1 MYGIAAVYLR
11 SDIAVPAIIHVK
23 LSGEGDFGPVD
34 LECAIP
40 PARLPVVMAALFG
53 QAPSVPGMA
62 VGAVHGSVAGVS
74 GGGRP
79 HANGADDGFANE
91 SAGAK
96 VNDRAA
102 TATLG
107 VPGEGGAHGGIG
119 YTGDAAFSSAIDPGM
134 FITGFV
140 GSFADLVG
148 RLQPRGFAEIIL
160 LAAIWLQYRDGRS
173 FVTRGDV
180 RRLLRRQ
187 NHLRMPRNFSRDFHA
202 AVARGYLEEVEGED
216 GYTVAS
222 DGFRWFRDECMK

>member
-1 MYGIAAVYLR
+1 MYDIAAVQFR
-11 SDIAVPAIIHVK
+11 SDITVPAIIHVK

-53 QAPSVPGMA
+53 QAPSLPGMA
-62 VGAVHGSVAGVS
+62 RGVVGGNRASDVS
-74 GGGRP
+74 GFDVS
-79 HANGADDGFANE
+79 ANKGAMQAGTDRGVAAAN
-91 SAGAK
+91 SAPMAGEAHHS
-96 VNDRAA
+96 
-102 TATLG
+102 LG
-107 VPGEGGAHGGIG
+107 YAGNPGISEAV
-119 YTGDAAFSSAIDPGM
+119 DPGM

-173 FVTRGDV
+173 FVARGDV

-187 NHLRMPRNFSRDFHA
+187 DHLRMPRNFSRDFHA
-202 AVARGYLEEVEGED
+202 AVARGYLEEVDGED
-216 GYTVAS
+216 GYTVAA
-222 DGFRWFRDECMK
+222 DGFAWFRGECIK

>member
-1 MYGIAAVYLR
+1 MPAV
-11 SDIAVPAIIHVK
+11 IHVK

-53 QAPSVPGMA
+53 QAPSGAGMIAGPVSAGPA
-62 VGAVHGSVAGVS
+62 VRAQGNAQSASDDGRGVQCAEHGATASDGAGRLSDDYARDAVCGESATDAGQLVSEFGGDLAVSGAV
-74 GGGRP
+74 
-79 HANGADDGFANE
+79 
-91 SAGAK
+91 
-96 VNDRAA
+96 
-102 TATLG
+102 
-107 VPGEGGAHGGIG
+107 
-119 YTGDAAFSSAIDPGM
+119 DPGM

-140 GSFADLVG
+140 GSFGDLVA
-148 RLQPRGFAEIIL
+148 RLQPRGFAETIL

-187 NHLRMPRNFSRDFHA
+187 DHLRMPRNFSRDFHA
-202 AVARGYLEEVEGED
+202 AVTRGYLEEVENED

-222 DGFRWFRDECMK
+222 DGFQWFREECIK

>member
-1 MYGIAAVYLR
+1 M
-11 SDIAVPAIIHVK
+11 PAIIHVK

-53 QAPSVPGMA
+53 QTPSVPGMA
-62 VGAVHGSVAGVS
+62 VGAVRGSVPGVS

-79 HANGADDGFANE
+79 RENGEVDVFANE

-96 VNDRAA
+96 VDDQAA
-102 TATLG
+102 TAAHG
-107 VPGEGGAHGGIG
+107 VPGAGEAHRAIG
-119 YTGDAAFSSAIDPGM
+119 YTGDAAFSGAVDPGM

-187 NHLRMPRNFSRDFHA
+187 DHLRMPRNFSRDFHA
-202 AVARGYLEEVEGED
+202 AAARGYLEEVEGED
-216 GYTVAS
+216 GYTVAT
-222 DGFRWFRDECMK
+222 DGFHWFRNECTK

>member
-1 MYGIAAVYLR
+1 M
-11 SDIAVPAIIHVK
+11 PAIIHVK

-53 QAPSVPGMA
+53 QAQSVPSMA
-62 VGAVHGSVAGVS
+62 VGAVQGAARVVAGDRASYASGIDVSGNEGAAQATSDRSVAAG
-74 GGGRP
+74 
-79 HANGADDGFANE
+79 NGASMAGEAHHSSGYAVSTGFSNA
-91 SAGAK
+91 
-96 VNDRAA
+96 V
-102 TATLG
+102 
-107 VPGEGGAHGGIG
+107 
-119 YTGDAAFSSAIDPGM
+119 DPGM

-140 GSFADLVG
+140 GNFADLIG

-187 NHLRMPRNFSRDFHA
+187 DHLRMPRNFSRDFHA
-202 AVARGYLEEVEGED
+202 AVARGYLEEVDGED
-216 GYTVAS
+216 GYTVATE
-222 DGFRWFRDECMK
+222 GFGWFRDECMK

>member
-1 MYGIAAVYLR
+1 M
-11 SDIAVPAIIHVK
+11 PAIIHVK

-62 VGAVHGSVAGVS
+62 VGAVRGSVPSAS
-74 GGGRP
+74 GDGRSRE
-79 HANGADDGFANE
+79 NGAVDGFAKE
-91 SAGAK
+91 GAGGKA
-96 VNDRAA
+96 NDRAP
-102 TATLG
+102 TAVSG
-107 VPGEGGAHGGIG
+107 VQGAGEPYSANGN
-119 YTGDAAFSSAIDPGM
+119 TGDAAFSGAVDPGM

-216 GYTVAS
+216 GYTVAT
-222 DGFRWFRDECMK
+222 DGFRWFRGECRK